1 MLLRVDSVSIR
12 LVESRYFHQFGSGA
26 VCLEVT
32 HKECTIGTGNG
43 GDGGGDGDNS
53 SSSGSSSSSSSAIPH
68 LDIPV
73 ALLRDANRLS
83 QLVPVAA
90 QHNYAFDIS
99 N

>member
-43 GDGGGDGDNS
+43 GGGDGDGDNS
-53 SSSGSSSSSSSAIPH
+53 SSSSSGSAIPH

-73 ALLRDANRLS
+73 ALQRDANRLS

>member
-32 HKECTIGTGNG
+32 HKECTIGTDNGGG
-43 GDGGGDGDNS
+43 GDGGGDN
-53 SSSGSSSSSSSAIPH
+53 SSSSSSSSSSSTIPH
-68 LDIPV
+68 MDIPV